1 MTTKKKSP
9 LKTLY
14 YKDDQ
19 RRLAKLVSGFS
30 FDMFIMGVILA
41 DAIVLG
47 LMSSDLFN
55 YSYNQGL
62 FLLDRL
68 FMGIFIV
75 EMFLKIYALKKKFFS
90 SGWNWF
96 DLIIVIVSSIPEA
109 SSFIVLRTF
118 RLFRLFKYVQKFS
131 KLHNLVE
138 VFVSL
143 LPTFASFMVVF
154 VIFVYVFAIIGTSLF
169 GDVFAD
175 FSSLGGSLFTLMQG
189 LTFESWTSSI
199 ARPIMTIFPHAWIYF
214 VSMIVFEF
222 LIIVSFIIS
231 ALCQI
236 NKITQKR

>member
-1 MTTKKKSP
+1 MAVKKKSP

-14 YKDDQ
+14 YKDDR

-30 FDMFIMGVILA
+30 FDMFIMVVILA

-118 RLFRLFKYVQKFS
+118 RLFRLFKYIQKFS

-138 VFVSL
+138 VFISL
-143 LPTFASFMVVF
+143 LPTFASFVLVF
-154 VIFVYVFAIIGTSLF
+154 VIFAYVFAIIGVSLF

-175 FSSLGGSLFTLMQG
+175 FSSLGVSMFTLLQG
-189 LTFESWTSSI
+189 FTLDGWASNI
-199 ARPIMTIFPHAWIYF
+199 ARPVMAIFPHAWIYF
-214 VSMIVFEF
+214 VSLIIFGF
-222 LIIVSFIIS
+222 LIIISFVIS

-236 NKITQKR
+236 NRITQKK